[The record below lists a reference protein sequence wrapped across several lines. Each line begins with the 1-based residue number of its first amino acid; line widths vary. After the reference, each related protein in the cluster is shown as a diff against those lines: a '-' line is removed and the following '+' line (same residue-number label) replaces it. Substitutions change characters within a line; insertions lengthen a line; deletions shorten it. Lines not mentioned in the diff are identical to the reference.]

1 MGKLYRLNNGVMI
14 PNIGFGTW
22 QIPSELAAEA
32 VENAIAAG
40 YRHIDTAQAYAN
52 EEAVGAGVRASGIP
66 REEIFV
72 TSKVM
77 AEFKDYE
84 TAKRSIE
91 ESLQKLNLGYID
103 LMLIH
108 CPQPWDEFRSEKRYF
123 SENKQVWKAMEE
135 AYAQGKLRALGV
147 SNFLA
152 DDVENILSDC
162 TVKPSVNQVSTYIGN
177 TPLELIDFCVKQGI
191 VMEAY
196 CPNGHG
202 AALRQPVVIEMAKQY
217 GVTPA
222 QLCVK
227 YTLQL
232 GTVPLPKTLNPAHMK
247 ENLQLDFTISD
258 ADMETLKQVV
268 I

>member
-1 MGKLYRLNNGVMI
+1 MGKSYRLNNGVII

-22 QIPSELAAEA
+22 QIPNELAAEA
-32 VENAIAAG
+32 VQNAIAAG

-66 REEIFV
+66 RESIFI

-77 AEFKDYE
+77 AEIKDYE

-91 ESLQKLNLGYID
+91 ESLQKLDLDYID

-123 SENKQVWKAMEE
+123 AENRQVWKAMEE
-135 AYAQGKLRALGV
+135 AYAAGKLRALGV

-152 DDVENILSDC
+152 DDVENILSSC
-162 TVKPSVNQVSTYIGN
+162 AVKPTVNQVSTYIGN
-177 TPLELIDFCVKQGI
+177 TPLALIDFCRERDI
-191 VMEAY
+191 VIEAY

-202 AALRQPVVIEMAKQY
+202 AALKNPTVIAMAAQY
-217 GVTPA
+217 GVSPA
-222 QLCVK
+222 QFCIQ

-232 GTVPLPKTLNPAHMK
+232 GTVSLPKTLNPAHMK
-247 ENLQLDFTISD
+247 ENLELDFVISD
-258 ADMETLKQVV
+258 TDMGVLKQVA